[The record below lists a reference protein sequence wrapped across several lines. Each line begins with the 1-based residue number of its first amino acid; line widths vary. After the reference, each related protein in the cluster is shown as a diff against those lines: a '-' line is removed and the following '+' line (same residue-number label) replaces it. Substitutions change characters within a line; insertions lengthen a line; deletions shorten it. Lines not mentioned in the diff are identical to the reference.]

1 MKHFIIIINMLITKS
16 LSSFEIEPIYKY
28 QLKNMYE
35 NEKNKFI
42 NDTVD
47 NCVNQLYNLVISNAK
62 LNINTTYFDLF
73 HYYFLNKIQK
83 ELDDNRLLYSFLDD
97 TYEQNR
103 CKNRQKDNVYNI
115 ASYLI
120 NFNSYSQQVPYNIPI
135 ELITSKILDKI
146 LFIFPDS
153 NLSKIDNKYYCIDTY
168 SISWS

>member
-1 MKHFIIIINMLITKS
+1 MKLFIIIINMLITKS
-16 LSSFEIEPIYKY
+16 FSSFEIEPIYKY

-35 NEKNKFI
+35 NEKNKII
-42 NDTVD
+42 NETVD
-47 NCVNQLYNLVISNAK
+47 NCVNQLYNLVITNAK

-83 ELDDNRLLYSFLDD
+83 ELDANGLLYSFLHD

-103 CKNRQKDNVYNI
+103 CKNRQKENVYNI
-115 ASYLI
+115 ASNYNYFDI
-120 NFNSYSQQVPYNIPI
+120 QVSYNVPI

-168 SISWS
+168 SISC

>member
-1 MKHFIIIINMLITKS
+1 MKFFIIIFNILITKS
-16 LSSFEIEPIYKY
+16 FSYEPIYKY

-42 NDTVD
+42 NETVD
-47 NCVNQLYNLVISNAK
+47 DCVHQLYDLVITNAK

-83 ELDDNRLLYSFLDD
+83 ELDDNILLYSFLHD

-103 CKNRQKDNVYNI
+103 CKNRQKENVYNI
-115 ASYLI
+115 GSNY
-120 NFNSYSQQVPYNIPI
+120 FSQQVPYNVPI
-135 ELITSKILDKI
+135 ELITSKILDRI
-146 LFIFPDS
+146 SFIFPDS